1 MKPSVCVLVPFRERL
16 EPAFMFNT
24 WLPLYE
30 ARITL
35 DFCTLYINRFL
46 MTDMPHVSTA
56 RNGLVRMALNR
67 QPDYVYFLDAD
78 MVAED
83 SVGCLRIL
91 LETVKR
97 EDVDVVS
104 GLYID
109 KRNMEP
115 CFKSALSTELD
126 YYRGN
131 KEEETFE
138 VDAVG
143 MGCALIDTKVFAKV
157 PYPWFKCD
165 SMEEPGEDV
174 YFCRKARENGFR
186 VWVHPGVRFNHIG
199 LFQLTPEGEI
209 KRPA

>member
-1 MKPSVCVLVPFRERL
+1 VKPSVCVLVPFRERF
-16 EPAFMFNT
+16 EPAFLFNT

-30 ARITL
+30 ARLSL

-56 RNGLVRMALNR
+56 RNGLVRMASNR

-83 SVGCLRIL
+83 SVECLRLL
-91 LETVKR
+91 LETVGR

-104 GLYID
+104 GLYLD

-115 CFKSALSTELD
+115 CFKSALSAELLS
-126 YYRGN
+126 N
-131 KEEETFE
+131 KIEGEKPFE
-138 VDAVG
+138 V
-143 MGCALIDTKVFAKV
+143 
-157 PYPWFKCD
+157 
-165 SMEEPGEDV
+165 E
-174 YFCRKARENGFR
+174 
-186 VWVHPGVRFNHIG
+186 WVDPRVRFNHIG

>member
-1 MKPSVCVLVPFRERL
+1 MKPSICVLVPFRERF
-16 EPAFMFNT
+16 EPAFMFRT

-30 ARITL
+30 ARAKL

-56 RNGLVRMALNR
+56 RNGLIRMASNR
-67 QPDYVYFLDAD
+67 HPDYVYFLDAD

-83 SVGCLRIL
+83 SVGGLRML
-91 LETVKR
+91 LETIRRK
-97 EDVDVVS
+97 DVDVVS

-109 KRNMEP
+109 KRNMEL
-115 CFKSALSTELD
+115 CLKSDMTSELLS
-126 YYRGN
+126 N
-131 KEEETFE
+131 KIEGFEPFE

-143 MGCALIDTKVFAKV
+143 MGCCLIDTKVFTV

-174 YFCRKARENGFR
+174 YFCLKAREHGFR
-186 VWVHPGVRFNHIG
+186 VWVDPRVRFNHIG
-199 LFQLTPEGEI
+199 LFQLTPEGEV